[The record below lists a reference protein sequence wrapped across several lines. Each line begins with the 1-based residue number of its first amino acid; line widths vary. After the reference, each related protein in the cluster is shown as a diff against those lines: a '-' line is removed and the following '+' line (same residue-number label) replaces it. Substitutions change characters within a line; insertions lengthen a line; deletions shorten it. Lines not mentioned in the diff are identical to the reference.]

1 MDLYSFL
8 KENQPFIYQIFK
20 NAVSNN
26 KVSQAYLIKGNDGAP
41 TLDCA
46 KYLAKS
52 LICNERDGF
61 ACDECMDCIRFD
73 EGNYADFMM
82 IDGSKANI
90 KVPDIEAL
98 QAFLSSVSLEKKGKK
113 IYIINLL
120 ENSNKESVNALLK
133 TLEEPNENVFAFITT
148 QNETKLLPTIIS
160 RCQVLTL
167 LPTSKEVVQKNAI
180 DEGIDI
186 EDAELLSSIY
196 SNNDSIKEVVNSSE
210 YIKMKESLFS
220 VLEEMNKSIESSL
233 YYVQKSVLPII
244 KTKEDARIF
253 IDFLS
258 LSFKDM
264 LKIKLDDDILLKSKK
279 ELLKSLSSKINDIDK
294 IYLEIMLTR
303 SKIEINV
310 STKLLLE
317 HIFIY
322 ILEVQNGR
330 K

>member
-1 MDLYSFL
+1 MDFYNFL

-98 QAFLSSVSLEKKGKK
+98 QSFLSSVSLEKKGKK

-160 RCQVLTL
+160 RCQVLNL
-167 LPTSKEVVQKNAI
+167 LPISKEIVQKNAI
-180 DEGIDI
+180 EEGVEE

-196 SNNDSIKEVVNSSE
+196 SNNESIKEVAASSE
-210 YIKMKESLFS
+210 YIKMKEALYTTI
-220 VLEEMNKSIESSL
+220 EEMDKSIEASL
-233 YYVQKSVLPII
+233 YYIQKSVLPII
-244 KTKEDARIF
+244 KAKEDARLF

-258 LSFKDM
+258 LAFKDM
-264 LKIKLDDDILLKSKK
+264 LKLKLNDDILLKSKRK
-279 ELLKSLSSKINDIDK
+279 VLKSLSSKIKDIDK
-294 IYLEIMLTR
+294 VYLEIMLTR

-310 STKLLLE
+310 SVKLLIE
-317 HIFIY
+317 HIFIH